1 MEQKRVSIKVK
12 NPNPLFEKW
21 LIEWL
26 DEAASKGLKTE
37 HCYNKA
43 LASLKKY
50 PLPLPSGRSCK
61 VLEGFG
67 DRLCAMLDTKLAE
80 HKTLSEQNE
89 PVGTKKRRIS
99 QNYVPAIGSG
109 GYAILL
115 TLYEE
120 SLKNDY
126 VGFMLKKDIIK
137 IGQRLSDHS
146 FSKPDSGTFYTAWSS
161 MKTLVNRRLVAR
173 VGNPVKFSLTE
184 EGVELARKLHLQKVR
199 DEAEAKTL
207 STQSKE
213 VAKEAAILNICQ
225 SKGSLSEIIIHIINS
240 YL

>member
-1 MEQKRVSIKVK
+1 MEQKRVSIKIK

-26 DEAASKGLKTE
+26 DEAASKGSKTE
-37 HCYNKA
+37 HCFNKA

-67 DRLCAMLDTKLAE
+67 DRLCAMLDKKLAE
-80 HKTLSEQNE
+80 HKNATKRMSEQNE
-89 PVGTKKRRIS
+89 SGQTKKRRVS

-126 VGFMLKKDIIK
+126 AGYMLKNDIIK

-146 FSKPDSGTFYTAWSS
+146 FSRAEPGTFYTAWSS
-161 MKTLVNRRLVAR
+161 MKTLLNRSLVSK

-184 EGVELARKLHLQKVR
+184 EGVALAKKLYLQKVR
-199 DEAEAKTL
+199 DEG
-207 STQSKE
+207 E
-213 VAKEAAILNICQ
+213 VKI
-225 SKGSLSEIIIHIINS
+225 
-240 YL
+240 